1 MASLLR
7 KSMFDMDWP
16 SWTTLRSPFDR
27 NDGLLDMMS
36 DTVIRVEEF
45 ELDKNF
51 VIRAEVP
58 GIDPDKDVE
67 LTVADGALRL
77 KVHRARQSH
86 NGDRNHFR
94 SEFEYGAL
102 QRFILLPATATETD
116 VKATYKDGILE
127 VRLPMNGATAREHR
141 VAIARG

>member
-1 MASLLR
+1 MTRRMIDVQWPEWVAER
-7 KSMFDMDWP
+7 MPIERWERWMDFFGN
-16 SWTTLRSPFDR
+16 SSINL
-27 NDGLLDMMS
+27 
-36 DTVIRVEEF
+36 EEF
-45 ELDKNF
+45 EENGTY